1 MGELRGVLEAG
12 ANACTHN
19 LQNRLG
25 QLGIPASFDFTPAG
39 THSAPARAAGQG
51 RGTGGGETCL
61 NPAI

>member
-39 THSAPARAAGQG
+39 THSWGYWQDAFKQSWPVLARGLG
-51 RGTGGGETCL
+51 
-61 NPAI
+61 I